1 MSNIYVNM
9 VLQVAPL
16 NEKDKTKSLRIIW
29 INEDNTFCY
38 YVNLEGECP
47 LPKWKIVSKLKD
59 EIESGHLFEVS
70 DPFAMVIDEKSIP
83 DKYREIR
90 DSNWKIVDFLWNSE
104 TKDVLVKEKRM
115 KFIKEAAEKFNT
127 YEKRIIRIIS
137 RFWQRGMNKNA
148 LLPDYSNS
156 AAKGQEKGDNGIKRG
171 RPRKPS
177 YFGEVPEGTNI
188 TEEIKSKIRMSI
200 DLFYRKKQKK
210 SVVETYTHMLERFFS
225 DKYFKDGKEEIIVW
239 NKDKIPTFD
248 QFYYWFKKDKD
259 FKNDYT
265 FRNSEREFQLKYREL
280 IGNSTME
287 TFGPGSR
294 YQIDATPADVYLL
307 SSINRDKVIGRPVVY
322 AVIDVYSRLVVGIYV
337 GLEGPSWIGAM
348 MALDNVVG
356 NKIEFCKNYGI
367 EISEDDWPESYL
379 PETIIADRGEF
390 EGYNVENLINNLNV
404 KIENTAPYRGDLKGI
419 VERYFRT
426 TNEKIKHTT
435 PGAIQKEYRVRGDL
449 DYRLRATL
457 NLREFTAIIIYQ
469 VLRHNKNILDRYPRE
484 RGLLEDEV
492 AAIPIDIWKW
502 GLKNRP
508 CGFIKRDCDTVRLN
522 ILPKA
527 KASISREG
535 IKFKRMFYSCEKAME
550 EQWFIN
556 PEKRSVEFV
565 YDPRNMNY
573 IYIPYNRG
581 KDFYRCFLL
590 EKSFMYKD
598 LQLEEVV
605 FQLELEYEQLEGQKV
620 KQLQNDIELEH
631 NIKNII
637 KNAEDRQKN
646 QVHTSN
652 SRRIKGIKENRLV
665 EKELNRQSEH
675 FVLGETDRI
684 QEPAKIVDFAGADI
698 SIKSEKENGKSN
710 SKLALLKKI
719 RDEKLGK

>member
-1 MSNIYVNM
+1 MSDIYVNM

-16 NEKDKTKSLRIIW
+16 KENDKSKALRIIW
-29 INEDNTFCY
+29 INEDYTFCY
-38 YVNLEGECP
+38 FVELEGECP
-47 LPKWKIVSKLKD
+47 LPKGKIVSKLKD
-59 EIESGHLFEVS
+59 EIENGNLYEIS
-70 DPFAMVIDEKSIP
+70 DPFAIVIDEKSISE
-83 DKYREIR
+83 KYRKIR
-90 DSNWKIVDFLWNSE
+90 DSNWEIVDFLWNSQ
-104 TKDVLVKEKRM
+104 TKDVLLKEKRM
-115 KFIKEAAEKFNT
+115 KCIKDAAEKFNT
-127 YEKRIIRIIS
+127 YEKRIIRTIS

-156 AAKGQEKGDNGIKRG
+156 AAKGFEKGDNGIKRG

-177 YFGEVPEGTNI
+177 YFGEVPEGINI
-188 TEEIKSKIRMSI
+188 TEEIKSQIRMSM

-210 SVVETYTHMLERFFS
+210 SIAETYTHMLERFFS
-225 DKYFKDGKEEIIVW
+225 DKYFKNGKEEIIVW
-239 NKDKIPTFD
+239 NKSKIPTFD

-259 FKNDYT
+259 FKKDYI

-294 YQIDATPADVYLL
+294 YQIDATPADVYIL
-307 SSINRDKVIGRPVVY
+307 SSINTDKVIGRPVAY
-322 AVIDVYSRLVVGIYV
+322 AVIDVYSRLVIGIYV

-348 MALDNVVG
+348 MALDNVVAD
-356 NKIEFCKNYGI
+356 KVEFCKNYGI
-367 EISEDDWPESYL
+367 EISEEDWPRSYL

-404 KIENTAPYRGDLKGI
+404 KIENTSPYRGDLKGI

-457 NLREFTAIIIYQ
+457 NLKEFTAIIIYQ
-469 VLRHNKNILDRYPRE
+469 VIRHNKNILDKYPRE
-484 RGLLEDEV
+484 RGLLADEV
-492 AAIPIDIWKW
+492 PAIPIDIWKW

-508 CGFIKRDCDTVRLN
+508 CGFIKRDRDIVRLN

-535 IKFKRMFYSCEKAME
+535 IKFKKMFYSSGKAME

-565 YDPRNMNY
+565 YDPRNMNF

-581 KDFYRCFLL
+581 KDFYTCFLL

-598 LQLEEVV
+598 LPLEEVV
-605 FQLELEYEQLEGQKV
+605 FQLELEYEQLEEQKG
-620 KQLQNDIELEH
+620 KQLQNDIELEI

-637 KNAEDRQKN
+637 KKAEENTKN
-646 QVHTSN
+646 QVHSSN
-652 SRRIKGIKENRLV
+652 NRRIKGIKENRTI
-665 EKELNRQSEH
+665 EKEINRQAEH
-675 FVLGETDRI
+675 FILGEVNNI
-684 QEPAKIVDFAGADI
+684 QEPAKVVDFAKTDKTD
-698 SIKSEKENGKSN
+698 KSEKEISEPN
-710 SKLALLKKI
+710 SKLALLKKM